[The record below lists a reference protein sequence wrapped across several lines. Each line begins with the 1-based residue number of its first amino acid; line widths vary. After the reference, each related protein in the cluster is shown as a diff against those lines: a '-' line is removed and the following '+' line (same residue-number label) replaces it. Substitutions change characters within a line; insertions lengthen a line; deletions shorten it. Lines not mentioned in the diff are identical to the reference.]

1 MKLQR
6 ILWFLALAV
15 ACKRSAPASEATRGS
30 AAVLPEHAAP
40 PAAAPAT
47 AQLPIDPTKPMPAES
62 LSTSATLQLGKPAAV
77 TVDGRADIF
86 SSGMDA
92 APQPRGG
99 RLPALLTVSPGGG
112 HVVFSNVQG
121 LVGWSGNDGAPA
133 DGADSD
139 TEIREADGISGIV
152 DHQHSMFMVGVFLG
166 AQRSTEA
173 PPALDFSAGALGAAF
188 PELSPRIAQTFFIGD
203 GLTPSGATQRFAI
216 PEGATRLYLGFAD
229 AVFFKGEPGA
239 YDDNTGG
246 IRATAMQQK

>member
-6 ILWFLALAV
+6 ILWFLVLAV

-30 AAVLPEHAAP
+30 AAVPPEHAAP
-40 PAAAPAT
+40 PATAPAT
-47 AQLPIDPTKPMPAES
+47 AQRPIDPTKPMPAES
-62 LSTSATLQLGKPAAV
+62 LSTSATLQLGKPATV

-92 APQPRGG
+92 AAQ
-99 RLPALLTVSPGGG
+99 PGGG

-121 LVGWSGNDGAPA
+121 SVGWSGNEGSPA
-133 DGADSD
+133 DGDDSD
-139 TEIREADGISGIV
+139 TEIQEADGISGIV

-229 AVFFKGEPGA
+229 ALAFKGEPGA